1 MRTVNSLLFIKV
13 FCLMVI
19 LQSACENEKSEDY
32 TTWKYYNGTPGALKY
47 SSLKEIDTLNISS
60 LQPIWTYQTGDA
72 DTAARSQI
80 QTNPIV
86 INGVLYGI
94 SPQLKL
100 FALKAENGKEIWVF
114 DPTKEWKNGPADRAS
129 FHNMINARGL
139 CYWTDNKGEERL
151 FYTVG
156 SFTIAI
162 DAKTGKPMTSFGEGG
177 AIDLHENLGREV
189 SDLIVVNTSPGV
201 IYNDLLI
208 LGTRVDE
215 NSPAAP
221 GHIRAYDVRTGKMK
235 WIFHTIPQP
244 GEHGYDTW
252 EDKNAYKYAGGANVW
267 SGFSLDEKKGVIF
280 AGTGSA
286 AYDFY
291 GGNRKG
297 SNLFANCLLAIDA
310 NTGKRKWHFQFI
322 HHDVWDKDLPTPP
335 VLTSLER
342 NGKPVDVVIQTTKN
356 GQIFVFER
364 ENGKPFFPI
373 VETKVPTNSDLEGEK
388 PWPTQPIPSLPEPFS
403 RQTLTKSEINPYL
416 EGEERTWVEE
426 KMATLRYG
434 HAFVLPGKTPSL
446 IYPGFDGGGEWGG
459 SAVDPQEDILWV
471 NSNEMPWIMEMKA
484 VKKREVKEET
494 IYAAGKRL
502 FEEQCAVCH
511 GENKKGLGN
520 NPSLENITSRYNQSA
535 LTTLLNSGRRMMPSF
550 KRLPD
555 AEKEAIAS
563 YLLALP
569 NGKQAYVERDKRKET
584 AYDRV
589 PYKMAGYNKF
599 LTPKGNPA
607 ISPPWGSLNAI
618 NLKTGKLLWKVP
630 LGEYPEL
637 KKKGVPPTGTEN
649 YGGPVVT
656 AGGLV
661 FIAGTPDKMFR
672 AFNKMNGKLVW
683 SYELPFAAFATPAMY
698 KIGDK
703 QFITI
708 ACGGGKLKSTSGD
721 AYVTFA
727 IPD

>member
-177 AIDLHENLGREV
+177 AIDLHQNLGREV

-342 NGKPVDVVIQTTKN
+342 DGKSVDVVIQTTKN
-356 GQIFVFER
+356 GQIFVFDR

-403 RQTLTKSEINPYL
+403 RQTLTASEINPYL

-520 NPSLENITSRYNQSA
+520 NPSLENISSRYNQLT

-555 AEKEAIAS
+555 AEKEAIAA

-569 NGKQAYVERDKRKET
+569 NGKQMYVERDKRKET
-584 AYDRV
+584 AYDQV

>member
-1 MRTVNSLLFIKV
+1 MKTFNSLLFFKV

-19 LQSACENEKSEDY
+19 LQSACENENSTDY

-72 DTAARSQI
+72 DTAAKSQI

-86 INGVLYGI
+86 INDVLYGI

-100 FALKAENGKEIWVF
+100 FALKAENGKNIWVF

-162 DAKTGKPMTSFGEGG
+162 DAKTGKPVTSFGEGG

-297 SNLFANCLLAIDA
+297 ANLFANCLLAIDA

-342 NGKPVDVVIQTTKN
+342 DGKSVDVVIQTTKN

-373 VETKVPTNSDLEGEK
+373 IETKVPTNSDLEGEK

-416 EGEERTWVEE
+416 DGEERTWVEE

-459 SAVDPQEDILWV
+459 SAVDPLVDILWV

-484 VKKREVKEET
+484 VKKREVRKET

-520 NPSLENITSRYNQSA
+520 NPSLENITSRYNQLT

-555 AEKEAIAS
+555 AEKEAITA
-563 YLLALP
+563 YLLTLP

-599 LTPKGNPA
+599 LTPKGNHA

-630 LGEYPEL
+630 LGEYTEL

-708 ACGGGKLKSTSGD
+708 ACGGGKLKTTSGD
-721 AYVTFA
+721 VYVTFA

>member
-520 NPSLENITSRYNQSA
+520 NPSLENITSRYNQLT

-661 FIAGTPDKMFR
+661 FIAGTPDKMLR

-708 ACGGGKLKSTSGD
+708 ACGGGKLKTMSGD

>member
-1 MRTVNSLLFIKV
+1 MKTFNSLLFFKV
-13 FCLMVI
+13 FCLIAI
-19 LQSACENEKSEDY
+19 LQSACKNENSTDY
-32 TTWKYYNGTPGALKY
+32 TAWKYYNGTPGALKY

-60 LQPIWTYQTGDA
+60 LKPIWTYQTGDA

-162 DAKTGKPMTSFGEGG
+162 DAKTGKPVTSFGEGG
-177 AIDLHENLGREV
+177 AIDLHQNLGREV

-221 GHIRAYDVRTGKMK
+221 GHIRAYDVRTGKMI

-342 NGKPVDVVIQTTKN
+342 DGKSVDVVIQTTKN
-356 GQIFVFER
+356 GQIFVFDR

-373 VETKVPTNSDLEGEK
+373 IETKVPTNSDLVGEK

-403 RQTLTKSEINPYL
+403 RQKLTKSEINPYL
-416 EGEERTWVEE
+416 DGEERTWVEE

-484 VKKREVKEET
+484 VKKKEVRNET

-569 NGKQAYVERDKRKET
+569 NGKQAYVENGKRKES
-584 AYDRV
+584 AYDQV

>member
-1 MRTVNSLLFIKV
+1 
-13 FCLMVI
+13 
-19 LQSACENEKSEDY
+19 
-32 TTWKYYNGTPGALKY
+32 
-47 SSLKEIDTLNISS
+47 
-60 LQPIWTYQTGDA
+60 
-72 DTAARSQI
+72 
-80 QTNPIV
+80 
-86 INGVLYGI
+86 INDVLYGI

-100 FALKAENGKEIWVF
+100 FALRAETGKNIWVF

-162 DAKTGKPMTSFGEGG
+162 DAKTGKPVTSFGEGG

-244 GEHGYDTW
+244 GEYGYDTW

-342 NGKPVDVVIQTTKN
+342 DGKSVDVVIQTTKN

-373 VETKVPTNSDLEGEK
+373 IETKVPTNSDLEGEK

-403 RQTLTKSEINPYL
+403 RQTLTKTEINPYL

-484 VKKREVKEET
+484 VKKREVRKET

-520 NPSLENITSRYNQSA
+520 NPSLENITSRYNQLT

-618 NLKTGKLLWKVP
+618 NLKTGKLLWKVA

-672 AFNKMNGKLVW
+672 AFNKMTGKLVW

-703 QFITI
+703 Q
-708 ACGGGKLKSTSGD
+708 
-721 AYVTFA
+721 
-727 IPD
+727 

>member
-1 MRTVNSLLFIKV
+1 MKTFNSFLFFKV
-13 FCLMVI
+13 FCLIVI
-19 LQSACENEKSEDY
+19 LQSACKNENSTDY
-32 TTWKYYNGTPGALKY
+32 TAWKYYNGTPGALKY

-156 SFTIAI
+156 SFAIAI
-162 DAKTGKPMTSFGEGG
+162 DAKTGKPVTSFGEGG

-403 RQTLTKSEINPYL
+403 RQTLTKTEINPYL

-703 QFITI
+703 QFI
-708 ACGGGKLKSTSGD
+708 CQR
-721 AYVTFA
+721 
-727 IPD
+727 

>member
-1 MRTVNSLLFIKV
+1 
-13 FCLMVI
+13 MVI
-19 LQSACENEKSEDY
+19 LQSACKNENSTDY
-32 TTWKYYNGTPGALKY
+32 TAWKYYNGTPGALKY

-139 CYWTDNKGEERL
+139 CYWIDNKGEERL

-162 DAKTGKPMTSFGEGG
+162 DIKTGKPMTSFGEGG

-342 NGKPVDVVIQTTKN
+342 DGKSVDVVIQTTKN
-356 GQIFVFER
+356 GQIFVFDR

-373 VETKVPTNSDLEGEK
+373 IESKVPTNSDLEGEK

-484 VKKREVKEET
+484 VKKREVKKET

-708 ACGGGKLKSTSGD
+708 ACGGGKLKTTSGD

-727 IPD
+727 IPN

>member
-1 MRTVNSLLFIKV
+1 MKTFNSLLFFKV
-13 FCLMVI
+13 FCLIVI
-19 LQSACENEKSEDY
+19 LQSACKNENSTDY
-32 TTWKYYNGTPGALKY
+32 TAWKYYNGTPGALKY

-100 FALKAENGKEIWVF
+100 FALKAENGKNIWVF

-162 DAKTGKPMTSFGEGG
+162 DAKTGKPLTSFGEGG

-342 NGKPVDVVIQTTKN
+342 DGKSVDVVIQTTKN

-388 PWPTQPIPSLPEPFS
+388 PWPTQPTPSLPEPFS

-484 VKKREVKEET
+484 VKKREVKKET

-584 AYDRV
+584 AYDKV

>member
-1 MRTVNSLLFIKV
+1 
-13 FCLMVI
+13 MVI
-19 LQSACENEKSEDY
+19 LQSACKNENSTDY
-32 TTWKYYNGTPGALKY
+32 TAWKYYNGTPGALKY

-139 CYWTDNKGEERL
+139 CYWTDNKGEDRL

-177 AIDLHENLGREV
+177 AIDLHQNLGREV

-235 WIFHTIPQP
+235 WIFHTIPLP

-342 NGKPVDVVIQTTKN
+342 DGKSVDVVIQTTKN

-373 VETKVPTNSDLEGEK
+373 IETKVPTNSDLEGEK

-416 EGEERTWVEE
+416 DGEERTWVEE

-484 VKKREVKEET
+484 VKKREVKKET

-520 NPSLENITSRYNQSA
+520 NPSLENITSRYNQLT

-584 AYDRV
+584 AYDKV

-661 FIAGTPDKMFR
+661 FIAGTPDKMLR

-708 ACGGGKLKSTSGD
+708 ACGGGKLKTTSGD

-727 IPD
+727 IPN

>member
-177 AIDLHENLGREV
+177 AIDLHQNLGREV

-342 NGKPVDVVIQTTKN
+342 DGKSVDVVIQTTKN
-356 GQIFVFER
+356 GQIFVFDR

-403 RQTLTKSEINPYL
+403 RQTLTASEINPYL

-520 NPSLENITSRYNQSA
+520 NPSLENISSRYNQ
-535 LTTLLNSGRRMMPSF
+535 LTLTSLLNSGRRMMPSF

-555 AEKEAIAS
+555 AEKDAIAA

-569 NGKQAYVERDKRKET
+569 NGKQMYVERDKRKET
-584 AYDRV
+584 AYDQV

-703 QFITI
+703 QFITV

>member
-1 MRTVNSLLFIKV
+1 MKTLIHLKFIVLAIFLVNFLSS
-13 FCLMVI
+13 CND
-19 LQSACENEKSEDY
+19 ENSIDY
-32 TTWKYYNGTPGALKY
+32 SNWHYYNGTSDALKY
-47 SSLKEIDTLNISS
+47 SSINEIDTTNVTS
-60 LQPIWTYQTGDA
+60 LKPIWTYNSGDA

-86 INGVLYGI
+86 INGILYGI
-94 SPQLKL
+94 TPQLKL
-100 FALKAENGKEIWVF
+100 FALNAKSGKEIWVF
-114 DPTKEWKNGPADRAS
+114 DPTMSWKNGPADRAS

-139 CYWTDNKGEERL
+139 CYWTDGKENERL

-162 DAKTGKPMTSFGEGG
+162 DAKTGKPVTSFGEGG
-177 AIDLHENLGREV
+177 ALDLHKNLGREV
-189 SDLIVVNTSPGV
+189 DDLIVVNTSPGM
-201 IYNDLLI
+201 IYKNLLI

-221 GHIRAYDVRTGKMK
+221 GHIRAYDVRSGKMK

-244 GEHGYDTW
+244 GEFGYETW
-252 EDKNAYKYAGGANVW
+252 EDKNAHQYAGGANVW
-267 SGFSLDEKKGVIF
+267 SGFSMDEKNGVLF

-297 SNLFANCLLAIDA
+297 SNLFANCLLALDA

-322 HHDVWDKDLPTPP
+322 HHDLWDKDLPTPP
-335 VLTSLER
+335 VLSTIER
-342 NGKPVDVVIQTTKN
+342 AGKAIDVVIQTTKN
-356 GQIFVFER
+356 GQIFIFDR
-364 ENGKPFFPI
+364 ETGKPFFPI
-373 VETKVPTNSDLEGEK
+373 VETKVPTDSDLEGEK

-403 RQTLTKSEINPYL
+403 RQTLTKTEINPYL
-416 EGEERTWVEE
+416 KESEKAWVEE
-426 KMATLRYG
+426 KMSTLRYG
-434 HAFVLPGKTPSL
+434 HSFVLPGKTPSL

-459 SAVDPQEDILWV
+459 SAVDPFLSILWV

-484 VKKREVKEET
+484 VKKKEIRKET
-494 IYAAGKRL
+494 KFAAGKRL

-520 NPSLENITSRYNQSA
+520 NPSVENISSRYDETS
-535 LTTLLNSGRRMMPSF
+535 LTTLLNNGRRMMPSF
-550 KRLPD
+550 KRLL
-555 AEKEAIAS
+555 ASEKLAIAS
-563 YLLALP
+563 YLLDLP
-569 NGKQAYVERDKRKET
+569 ERNSIYRDSGQRKET

-589 PYKMAGYNKF
+589 PYKMKGYNKF
-599 LTPKGNPA
+599 LTPDGNPA

-618 NLKTGKLLWKVP
+618 DLKSGKLLWKMP

-637 KKKGVPPTGTEN
+637 KKMGVPPTGTEN

-672 AFNKMNGKLVW
+672 AFNKMNGKLLW
-683 SYELPFAAFATPAMY
+683 EFELPFAAFATPAIY
-698 KIGDK
+698 KIGNK

-708 ACGGGKLKSTSGD
+708 ACGGGKLKTISGD

>member
-19 LQSACENEKSEDY
+19 LQSACKNENSTDY
-32 TTWKYYNGTPGALKY
+32 TAWKYYNGTPGALKY

-342 NGKPVDVVIQTTKN
+342 DGKSVDVVIQTTKN

-520 NPSLENITSRYNQSA
+520 NPSLENITSRYNQLT

-661 FIAGTPDKMFR
+661 FIAGTPDKMLR

-708 ACGGGKLKSTSGD
+708 ACGGGKLKTMSGD

>member
-177 AIDLHENLGREV
+177 AIDLHQNLGREV

-342 NGKPVDVVIQTTKN
+342 DGKSVDVVIQTTKN
-356 GQIFVFER
+356 GQIFVFDR

-403 RQTLTKSEINPYL
+403 RQTLTASEINPYL

-520 NPSLENITSRYNQSA
+520 NPSLENISSRYNQ
-535 LTTLLNSGRRMMPSF
+535 LTLTSLLNSGRRMMPSF

-555 AEKEAIAS
+555 AEKDAIAA

-569 NGKQAYVERDKRKET
+569 NGKQMYVERDKRKET
-584 AYDRV
+584 AYDQV

-672 AFNKMNGKLVW
+672 VFNKMNGKLVW

-703 QFITI
+703 QFVTV

>member
-1 MRTVNSLLFIKV
+1 
-13 FCLMVI
+13 MVI
-19 LQSACENEKSEDY
+19 LQSACKNENSTDY
-32 TTWKYYNGTPGALKY
+32 TAWKYYNGTPGALKY

-162 DAKTGKPMTSFGEGG
+162 DAKTGKPVTSFGEGG

-342 NGKPVDVVIQTTKN
+342 DGKSVDVVIQTTKN

-364 ENGKPFFPI
+364 ENGKPFFSI
-373 VETKVPTNSDLEGEK
+373 TETKVPTNSDLEGEK

-416 EGEERTWVEE
+416 DGEERTWVEE

-471 NSNEMPWIMEMKA
+471 NSNEMPWIMEMKE
-484 VKKREVKEET
+484 VKKREVRNET

-502 FEEQCAVCH
+502 FDEQCAVCH

-520 NPSLENITSRYNQSA
+520 NPSLENISSRYNQLT

-555 AEKEAIAS
+555 AEKEAIAA

-569 NGKQAYVERDKRKET
+569 NGKQIYVESGKRKET
-584 AYDRV
+584 AYDKV

-708 ACGGGKLKSTSGD
+708 ACGGGKLKTTSGD

-727 IPD
+727 IPN

>member
-1 MRTVNSLLFIKV
+1 
-13 FCLMVI
+13 MVI
-19 LQSACENEKSEDY
+19 LQSACKNENSTDY
-32 TTWKYYNGTPGALKY
+32 TAWKYYNGTPGALKY

-156 SFTIAI
+156 SFAIAI
-162 DAKTGKPMTSFGEGG
+162 DAKTGKPVTSFGEGG

-484 VKKREVKEET
+484 VKKREVKKET

-584 AYDRV
+584 AYDQV

-661 FIAGTPDKMFR
+661 FIAGTLDKMFR

-708 ACGGGKLKSTSGD
+708 ACGGGKLKTTSGD

>member
-1 MRTVNSLLFIKV
+1 
-13 FCLMVI
+13 MVI
-19 LQSACENEKSEDY
+19 LQSACKNENSTDY
-32 TTWKYYNGTPGALKY
+32 TAWKYYNGTPGALKY

>member
-1 MRTVNSLLFIKV
+1 MKTFNSLLFFKV
-13 FCLMVI
+13 FCLIVI
-19 LQSACENEKSEDY
+19 LQSACKNENSTDY
-32 TTWKYYNGTPGALKY
+32 TAWKYYNGTPGALKY

-129 FHNMINARGL
+129 FHNMINDRGL

-162 DAKTGKPMTSFGEGG
+162 DAKTGKPVTSFGEGG

-342 NGKPVDVVIQTTKN
+342 DGKSVDVVIQTTKN

-373 VETKVPTNSDLEGEK
+373 IETKVPTNSDLEGEK

-471 NSNEMPWIMEMKA
+471 NSNEMPWIMEMKE
-484 VKKREVKEET
+484 VKKREVRNET

-520 NPSLENITSRYNQSA
+520 NPSLENITSRYNQLT
-535 LTTLLNSGRRMMPSF
+535 LTTLLNNGRRMMPSF

-569 NGKQAYVERDKRKET
+569 NGKQAYVENGKRKES
-584 AYDRV
+584 AYDQV

>member
-177 AIDLHENLGREV
+177 AIDLHQNLGREV

-342 NGKPVDVVIQTTKN
+342 DGKSVDVVIQTTKN
-356 GQIFVFER
+356 GQIFVFDR

-403 RQTLTKSEINPYL
+403 RQTLTASEINPYL

-520 NPSLENITSRYNQSA
+520 NPSLENISSRYNQLT

-555 AEKEAIAS
+555 AEKDAIAA

-569 NGKQAYVERDKRKET
+569 NGKQMYVERDKRKET
-584 AYDRV
+584 AYDQV

>member
-177 AIDLHENLGREV
+177 AIDLHQNLGREV

-356 GQIFVFER
+356 GQIFVFDR

-403 RQTLTKSEINPYL
+403 RQTLTASEINPYL

-520 NPSLENITSRYNQSA
+520 NPSLENISSRYNQ
-535 LTTLLNSGRRMMPSF
+535 LTLTSLLNSGRRMMPSF

-555 AEKEAIAS
+555 AEKDAIAA

-569 NGKQAYVERDKRKET
+569 NGKQMYVERDKRKET
-584 AYDRV
+584 AYDQV

>member
-1 MRTVNSLLFIKV
+1 MKIQQIT
-13 FCLMVI
+13 
-19 LQSACENEKSEDY
+19 A
-32 TTWKYYNGTPGALKY
+32 WKYYNGTPGALKY

-60 LQPIWTYQTGDA
+60 LKPIWTYQTGDA

-100 FALKAENGKEIWVF
+100 FALRAETGKNIWVF
-114 DPTKEWKNGPADRAS
+114 DPTKEWKNGPADRVS

-342 NGKPVDVVIQTTKN
+342 AGKSVDVVIQTTKN
-356 GQIFVFER
+356 GLIFVFDR

-373 VETKVPTNSDLEGEK
+373 IETKVPTNSDLEGEK

-471 NSNEMPWIMEMKA
+471 NSNDMPWIMEMKA
-484 VKKREVKEET
+484 VKKREVKKET

-520 NPSLENITSRYNQSA
+520 NPSLENISSRYNQLN

-555 AEKEAIAS
+555 TEKEAIAA

-569 NGKQAYVERDKRKET
+569 NGKQAYVEGGKRKES

-683 SYELPFAAFATPAMY
+683 SHELPFAAFATPAMY

-708 ACGGGKLKSTSGD
+708 ACGGGKLKTTSGD

-727 IPD
+727 IPN

>member
-1 MRTVNSLLFIKV
+1 
-13 FCLMVI
+13 MVI

-86 INGVLYGI
+86 INDVLYGI

-162 DAKTGKPMTSFGEGG
+162 DAKTGKPVTSFGEGG

-201 IYNDLLI
+201 IYNDLII

-244 GEHGYDTW
+244 GEYGYDTW

-342 NGKPVDVVIQTTKN
+342 EGKSVDVVIQTTKN
-356 GQIFVFER
+356 GQIFVFDR

-403 RQTLTKSEINPYL
+403 RQTLTASEINPYL

-520 NPSLENITSRYNQSA
+520 NPSLENISSRYNQ
-535 LTTLLNSGRRMMPSF
+535 LTLTSLLNSGRRMMPSF

-555 AEKEAIAS
+555 AEKEAIAA

-569 NGKQAYVERDKRKET
+569 KGKQIYVERDKRKET
-584 AYDRV
+584 AYDQV

-630 LGEYPEL
+630 LGEFPEL

-703 QFITI
+703 QFITV

>member
-1 MRTVNSLLFIKV
+1 
-13 FCLMVI
+13 MVI
-19 LQSACENEKSEDY
+19 LQSACENENSTDY
-32 TTWKYYNGTPGALKY
+32 TTWKYYNGTTGALKY

-162 DAKTGKPMTSFGEGG
+162 DAKTGKPVTSFGEGG

-342 NGKPVDVVIQTTKN
+342 DGKSVDVVIQTTKN

-520 NPSLENITSRYNQSA
+520 NPSLENITSRYNQLT

-708 ACGGGKLKSTSGD
+708 ACGGGKLKTTSGD

>member
-1 MRTVNSLLFIKV
+1 M
-13 FCLMVI
+13 
-19 LQSACENEKSEDY
+19 
-32 TTWKYYNGTPGALKY
+32 
-47 SSLKEIDTLNISS
+47 
-60 LQPIWTYQTGDA
+60 
-72 DTAARSQI
+72 
-80 QTNPIV
+80 
-86 INGVLYGI
+86 
-94 SPQLKL
+94 
-100 FALKAENGKEIWVF
+100 KAENGKEIWVF

-162 DAKTGKPMTSFGEGG
+162 DIKTGKPMTSFGEGG

-342 NGKPVDVVIQTTKN
+342 DGKSVDVVIQTTKN

-484 VKKREVKEET
+484 VKKREVKKET

-520 NPSLENITSRYNQSA
+520 NPSLENITSRYNQLT

-584 AYDRV
+584 AYDQV

-661 FIAGTPDKMFR
+661 FIAGTLDKMFR

-703 QFITI
+703 QFITV
-708 ACGGGKLKSTSGD
+708 ACGGGKLKTMSGD

>member
-60 LQPIWTYQTGDA
+60 LKPIWTYQTGDA

-177 AIDLHENLGREV
+177 AIDLHQNLGREV

-235 WIFHTIPQP
+235 WIFHTIPLP

-342 NGKPVDVVIQTTKN
+342 DGKSVDVVIQTTKN
-356 GQIFVFER
+356 GQIFVFDR
-364 ENGKPFFPI
+364 ENGTPFFPI

-403 RQTLTKSEINPYL
+403 RQTLTKSEINPCL

-520 NPSLENITSRYNQSA
+520 NPSLENITSRYNQLT

-708 ACGGGKLKSTSGD
+708 ACGGGKLKTMSGD

>member
-1 MRTVNSLLFIKV
+1 MKTLVQLKYIVLAIFLVNFFSS
-13 FCLMVI
+13 CNN
-19 LQSACENEKSEDY
+19 ENAIDY
-32 TTWKYYNGTPGALKY
+32 SNWHYYNGTSDALKY
-47 SSLKEIDTLNISS
+47 SSLDEIDTTNVTS
-60 LQPIWTYQTGDA
+60 LKPIWTYKSGDA

-86 INGVLYGI
+86 MNGILYGI
-94 SPQLKL
+94 TPQLKL
-100 FALKAENGKEIWVF
+100 FALNAKSGKEIWVF
-114 DPTKEWKNGPADRAS
+114 DPTISWKNGPADRAS

-139 CYWTDNKGEERL
+139 CYWTDNKEEERL

-162 DAKTGKPMTSFGEGG
+162 DAKTGKPVTSFGEGG

-244 GEHGYDTW
+244 GEFGYETW
-252 EDKNAYKYAGGANVW
+252 EDKNAYQYAGGANVW
-267 SGFSLDEKKGVIF
+267 SGFSMDEKKGVLF

-297 SNLFANCLLAIDA
+297 SNLFANCLLALDA

-322 HHDVWDKDLPTPP
+322 HHDLWDKDLPTPP
-335 VLTSLER
+335 VLSTIER
-342 NGKPVDVVIQTTKN
+342 GGKAIDVVIQTTKN
-356 GQIFVFER
+356 GQVFIFER
-364 ENGKPFFPI
+364 ETGKPFFPI
-373 VETKVPTNSDLEGEK
+373 VETKVPVNSDLEGEK

-403 RQTLTKSEINPYL
+403 RQTLTKNEINPYL
-416 EGEERTWVEE
+416 KESEKAWVEE
-426 KMATLRYG
+426 KMVTLRYG
-434 HAFVLPGKTPSL
+434 HSFVLPGKTPSL

-459 SAVDPQEDILWV
+459 SAVDPFLSILWV

-484 VKKREVKEET
+484 VKKKEIRKET
-494 IYAAGKRL
+494 KFAAGKRL

-520 NPSLENITSRYNQSA
+520 NPSVENISSRFDEKT
-535 LTTLLNSGRRMMPSF
+535 LTTLLNNGRRMMPSF
-550 KRLPD
+550 KRLL
-555 AEKEAIAS
+555 ASEKQAIAI
-563 YLLALP
+563 YLLDLP
-569 NGKQAYVERDKRKET
+569 DKNGIYSDSGKRKET

-589 PYKMAGYNKF
+589 SYKMAGYNKF
-599 LTPKGNPA
+599 LTPEGRPA

-618 NLKTGKLLWKVP
+618 NLKTGKLLWKTP

-637 KKKGVPPTGTEN
+637 KKLGVPPTGTEN

-672 AFNKMNGKLVW
+672 AFNKMNGKLLW
-683 SYELPFAAFATPAMY
+683 EYELPYAAFATPAMY
-698 KIGDK
+698 KLGDK

-708 ACGGGKLKSTSGD
+708 ACGGGKLKTTSGD
-721 AYVTFA
+721 VYMTFA

>member
-1 MRTVNSLLFIKV
+1 
-13 FCLMVI
+13 
-19 LQSACENEKSEDY
+19 
-32 TTWKYYNGTPGALKY
+32 
-47 SSLKEIDTLNISS
+47 
-60 LQPIWTYQTGDA
+60 
-72 DTAARSQI
+72 
-80 QTNPIV
+80 V
-86 INGVLYGI
+86 INGILYGI
-94 SPQLKL
+94 TPQLKL
-100 FALKAENGKEIWVF
+100 FALNAKSGKEIWVF
-114 DPTKEWKNGPADRAS
+114 DPTMSWKNGPADRAS

-139 CYWTDNKGEERL
+139 CYWTDNKAEERL

-162 DAKTGKPMTSFGEGG
+162 DAKTGKPVTSFSEGG
-177 AIDLHENLGREV
+177 ALDLHKNLGREV
-189 SDLIVVNTSPGV
+189 DDLIVVNTSPGM
-201 IYNDLLI
+201 IYKNLLI

-221 GHIRAYDVRTGKMK
+221 GHIRAYDVRSGKMK

-244 GEHGYDTW
+244 GEFGYETW
-252 EDKNAYKYAGGANVW
+252 EDKNAHQYAGGANVW
-267 SGFSLDEKKGVIF
+267 SGFSMDEKNGVLF

-297 SNLFANCLLAIDA
+297 SNLFANCLLALDA

-322 HHDVWDKDLPTPP
+322 HHDLWDKDLPTPP
-335 VLTSLER
+335 VLSTIER
-342 NGKPVDVVIQTTKN
+342 AGKAIDVIIQTTKN
-356 GQIFVFER
+356 GQIFIFDR
-364 ENGKPFFPI
+364 ETGKPFFPI
-373 VETKVPTNSDLEGEK
+373 VETKVPTDSDLEGEK

-403 RQTLTKSEINPYL
+403 RQTLTKTEINPYL
-416 EGEERTWVEE
+416 KESEKAWVEE
-426 KMATLRYG
+426 KMSTLRYG
-434 HAFVLPGKTPSL
+434 HSFVLPGKTPSL

-459 SAVDPQEDILWV
+459 SAVDPFLSILWV

-484 VKKREVKEET
+484 VKKKEIRKET
-494 IYAAGKRL
+494 KFAAGKRL

-520 NPSLENITSRYNQSA
+520 NPSVENISSRYDETS
-535 LTTLLNSGRRMMPSF
+535 LTTLLNNGRRMMPSF
-550 KRLPD
+550 KRLL
-555 AEKEAIAS
+555 ASEKLAIAS
-563 YLLALP
+563 YLLDLP
-569 NGKQAYVERDKRKET
+569 ERNSIYRDSGQRKET

-589 PYKMAGYNKF
+589 PYKMKGYNKF
-599 LTPKGNPA
+599 LTPDGNPA

-618 NLKTGKLLWKVP
+618 DLKSGKLLWKMP

-637 KKKGVPPTGTEN
+637 KKMGVPPTGTEN

-672 AFNKMNGKLVW
+672 AFNKMNGKLLW
-683 SYELPFAAFATPAMY
+683 EFELPFAAFATPAIY
-698 KIGDK
+698 KIGNK

-708 ACGGGKLKSTSGD
+708 ACGGGKLKTISGD

>member
-1 MRTVNSLLFIKV
+1 MKTVNPLLFFKV
-13 FCLMVI
+13 FCLIVI

-32 TTWKYYNGTPGALKY
+32 TAWKYYNGTPGALKY

-72 DTAARSQI
+72 DTAAKSQI

-114 DPTKEWKNGPADRAS
+114 DPTKEWKNGPTDRAS

-139 CYWTDNKGEERL
+139 CYWTDKKGEERL

-162 DAKTGKPMTSFGEGG
+162 DAKTGKPITSFGEGG

-342 NGKPVDVVIQTTKN
+342 DGKSVDVVIQTTKN
-356 GQIFVFER
+356 GQIFVFDR

-403 RQTLTKSEINPYL
+403 RQTLTASEINPYL

-520 NPSLENITSRYNQSA
+520 NPSLENISSRYNQLT

-555 AEKEAIAS
+555 AEKDAIAA

-569 NGKQAYVERDKRKET
+569 NGKQMYVERDKRKET
-584 AYDRV
+584 AYDQV

>member
-1 MRTVNSLLFIKV
+1 
-13 FCLMVI
+13 MVI

-177 AIDLHENLGREV
+177 AIDLHQNLGREV

-201 IYNDLLI
+201 IYKDLLI

-342 NGKPVDVVIQTTKN
+342 DGKSVDVVIQTTKN
-356 GQIFVFER
+356 GQIFVFDR

-403 RQTLTKSEINPYL
+403 RQTLTASEINPYL

-520 NPSLENITSRYNQSA
+520 NPSLENISSRYNQ
-535 LTTLLNSGRRMMPSF
+535 LTLTSLLNNGRRMMPSF

-555 AEKEAIAS
+555 AEKEAIAA

-569 NGKQAYVERDKRKET
+569 KGKQIYVERDKRKET
-584 AYDRV
+584 AYDQV

-630 LGEYPEL
+630 LGEFPEL

>member
-1 MRTVNSLLFIKV
+1 MKTFNSLIFFKV
-13 FCLMVI
+13 FCLIVI
-19 LQSACENEKSEDY
+19 LQSACKNENSTDY

-86 INGVLYGI
+86 INDVLYGI

-100 FALKAENGKEIWVF
+100 FALRAETGKNIWVF

-162 DAKTGKPMTSFGEGG
+162 DAKTGKPVTSFGEGG

-201 IYNDLLI
+201 IYNDFLI

-215 NSPAAP
+215 NSPSAP

-244 GEHGYDTW
+244 GEYGYDTW

-342 NGKPVDVVIQTTKN
+342 DGKSVDVVIQTTKN

-373 VETKVPTNSDLEGEK
+373 IETKVPTNSDLEGEK

-416 EGEERTWVEE
+416 DGEERTWVEE

-459 SAVDPQEDILWV
+459 SAVDPKEDILWV
-471 NSNEMPWIMEMKA
+471 NSNEMPWIMEMNA
-484 VKKREVKEET
+484 VKKREVRNET

-520 NPSLENITSRYNQSA
+520 NPSLENITSRYNP
-535 LTTLLNSGRRMMPSF
+535 LTLTALLNSGRRMMPSF

-555 AEKEAIAS
+555 AEKEAIAI
-563 YLLALP
+563 YLLDLSE
-569 NGKQAYVERDKRKET
+569 GEKRYVERDKRKEN

-618 NLKTGKLLWKVP
+618 HLKTGKLLWKVP

-637 KKKGVPPTGTEN
+637 KKKGIPPTGTEN

-672 AFNKMNGKLVW
+672 AFNKMNGKLLW

-703 QFITI
+703 QYITI
-708 ACGGGKLKSTSGD
+708 ACGGGKLKTTSGD
-721 AYVTFA
+721 VYVTFA

>member
-1 MRTVNSLLFIKV
+1 MKTVNPLLFFKV
-13 FCLMVI
+13 FCLIVI

-32 TTWKYYNGTPGALKY
+32 TAWKYYNGTPGALKY

-72 DTAARSQI
+72 DTAAKSQI

-114 DPTKEWKNGPADRAS
+114 DPTKEWKNGPTDRAS

-139 CYWTDNKGEERL
+139 CYWTDKKGEERL

-162 DAKTGKPMTSFGEGG
+162 DAKSGKPITSFGEGG

-342 NGKPVDVVIQTTKN
+342 DGKSVDVVIQTTKN
-356 GQIFVFER
+356 GQIFVFDR

-403 RQTLTKSEINPYL
+403 RQTLTASEINPYL

-520 NPSLENITSRYNQSA
+520 NPSLENISSRYNQLT

-555 AEKEAIAS
+555 AEKDAIAA

-569 NGKQAYVERDKRKET
+569 NGKQMYVERDKRKET
-584 AYDRV
+584 AYDQV

>member
-1 MRTVNSLLFIKV
+1 MKTFNSLLFFKV

-19 LQSACENEKSEDY
+19 LQSACKNENSTDY
-32 TTWKYYNGTPGALKY
+32 TAWKYYNGTPGALKY

>member
-177 AIDLHENLGREV
+177 AIDLHQNLGREV

-342 NGKPVDVVIQTTKN
+342 DGKSVDVVIQTTKN
-356 GQIFVFER
+356 GQIFVFDR

-403 RQTLTKSEINPYL
+403 RQTLTASEINPYL

-520 NPSLENITSRYNQSA
+520 NPSLENISSRYNQLT

-555 AEKEAIAS
+555 AEKDAIAA

-569 NGKQAYVERDKRKET
+569 NGKQMYVERDKRKET
-584 AYDRV
+584 AYDQV

-727 IPD
+727 IPN

>member
-1 MRTVNSLLFIKV
+1 MRTFKTLIFFTLYALIFNVLNSCK
-13 FCLMVI
+13 
-19 LQSACENEKSEDY
+19 NESTKDFEH
-32 TTWKYYNGTPGALKY
+32 WKYYNGTPGALKY
-47 SSLKEIDTLNISS
+47 SSLNEIDTVNISR
-60 LQPIWTYQTGDA
+60 LQPLWTYNTGDA
-72 DTAARSQI
+72 DTSARSQI

-86 INGVLYGI
+86 INGILYGI

-100 FALKAENGKEIWVF
+100 FALTAENGKKRWVF

-162 DAKTGKPMTSFGEGG
+162 DAKTGQPVTSFGDGG
-177 AIDLHENLGREV
+177 AIDLHKQLGREV
-189 SDLIVVNTSPGV
+189 SDLIVVNTSPGLV
-201 IYNDLLI
+201 YKDLLI

-221 GHIRAYDVRTGKMK
+221 GHIRAYDVKTGKMR

-244 GEHGYDTW
+244 GEYGYDTW
-252 EDKNAYKYAGGANVW
+252 EDKNAYTYAGGANVW

-322 HHDVWDKDLPTPP
+322 HHDIWDKDLPTPP
-335 VLTSLER
+335 VLTTLR
-342 NGKPVDVVIQTTKN
+342 KDGKSVDVVIQTTKN

-364 ENGKPFFPI
+364 DNGKPFFPI
-373 VETKVPTNSDLEGEK
+373 VETKVPNNSDLEGEK

-403 RQTLTKSEINPYL
+403 RQTLTQSEINPYL
-416 EGEERTWVEE
+416 DEEEKNWVEE

-446 IYPGFDGGGEWGG
+446 VYPGFDGGGEWGG
-459 SAVDPQEDILWV
+459 SAVDPHEDILWV
-471 NSNEMPWIMEMKA
+471 NSNEMPWIMEMKP
-484 VKKREVKEET
+484 VKKKEVKVET
-494 IYAAGKRL
+494 VHAAGKRL
-502 FEEQCAVCH
+502 YEEQCAVCH
-511 GENKKGLGN
+511 GENKQGLGN
-520 NPSLENITSRYNQSA
+520 NPSVENMSSRYN
-535 LTTLLNSGRRMMPSF
+535 LITLKTLLNNGRRMMPSF

-555 AEKEAIAS
+555 AEKEAIAT

-569 NGKQAYVERDKRKET
+569 GGKEIFVEKGKRKET
-584 AYDRV
+584 AYDQV

-618 NLKTGKLLWKVP
+618 NLQTGKLRWKVP
-630 LGEYPEL
+630 LGEYHDL
-637 KKKGVPPTGTEN
+637 KKKGLPPTGTEN
-649 YGGPVVT
+649 YGGPVAT
-656 AGGLV
+656 AGGLI
-661 FIAGTPDKMFR
+661 FIAGTPDRTFR
-672 AFNKMNGKLVW
+672 AFNKMNGKRLW
-683 SYELPFAAFATPAMY
+683 SYELPFAAFATPAIY
-698 KIGDK
+698 KIGKK
-703 QFITI
+703 QYITI
-708 ACGGGKLKSTSGD
+708 ACGGGKLKTKSGD
-721 AYVTFA
+721 AYVTFT

>member
-60 LQPIWTYQTGDA
+60 LKPIWTYQTGDA

-177 AIDLHENLGREV
+177 AIDLHQNLGREV

-235 WIFHTIPQP
+235 WIFHTIPLP

-342 NGKPVDVVIQTTKN
+342 DGKSVDVVIQTTKN
-356 GQIFVFER
+356 GQIFVFDR

-373 VETKVPTNSDLEGEK
+373 IETKVPTNSDLEGEK

-520 NPSLENITSRYNQSA
+520 NPSLENITSRYNQLT

-708 ACGGGKLKSTSGD
+708 ACGGGKLKTMSGD